1 MPFPWAAVATAGIG
15 GLTSLIGGSQQR
27 SAADAQN
34 EEQERIAQAQH
45 ERDIKVW
52 KLDYIEA
59 QSDYAWSMANTEAL
73 RYQDRVKKADYEAQQ
88 ARIIDAATLNLELNS
103 QALIDQYIVGEQ
115 LRAVQVTNE
124 LQDNLAGAQVNYD
137 DTMMRVGNDARNAIL
152 SSTRDVE
159 AYMNAVKT
167 RGLQADE
174 LLSKKGNEGQSIQEQ
189 IVIGEQLDTLQRDA
203 QYVTALV
210 EGADKKAGALA
221 RQGGSSSSRRIA
233 LDNMKAFGRSYSL
246 LKTEQKNRR
255 RQLNNYNASLNGES
269 ASQMAQIAAGIER
282 EANAIKYTKSSTAV
296 KMDSLRGQATTAL
309 GKYQLETGSLMRN
322 FNELTKPS
330 FALAQRQ
337 GQREYTALLNT
348 TKNTIAAAS
357 TPFREAIIFDPLEP
371 IAGLKPEKMLTTKV
385 AKPGWGSILT
395 DAAVNAASGA
405 MSMSY
410 TDGNGNLAFR

>member
-1 MPFPWAAVATAGIG
+1 MVWGAIATAGIG

-27 SAADAQN
+27 SAADAAN
-34 EEQERIAQAQH
+34 AEQEKIAEAQY
-45 ERDIKVW
+45 ERDLKEW
-52 KLDYIEA
+52 ELNYT
-59 QSDYAWSMANTEAL
+59 QSLSDYAWSMANTEAL

-88 ARIIDAATLNLELNS
+88 ARVIDAAVLNLELNS

-124 LQDNLAGAQVNYD
+124 LQDNLAGAQVSYD
-137 DTMMRVGNDARNAIL
+137 DTMMRIGNDARDAIL

-159 AYMNAVKT
+159 AYMNSVKT

-174 LLSKKGNEGQSIQEQ
+174 LLSKKANEGQNIQEQ
-189 IVIGEQLDTLQRDA
+189 IVIGEQLDTLERDA
-203 QYVTALV
+203 QYIAALV
-210 EGADKKAGALA
+210 DGADKKAGTLA
-221 RQGGSSSSRRIA
+221 RQGGSSSSRRVA
-233 LDNMKAFGRSYSL
+233 MDNMKAFGRSYSL

-282 EANAIKYTKSSTAV
+282 EANAIKYTKASTGV

-322 FNELTKPS
+322 FNQLTKPG

-348 TKNTIAAAS
+348 TQNTIQAAS
-357 TPFREAIIFDPLEP
+357 TPYREAIIFDPLEP
-371 IAGLKPEKMLTTKV
+371 IAGLKPEKMMTTKV

-395 DAAVNAASGA
+395 GAAVSAAQGA

-410 TDGNGNLAFR
+410 TNADGNLAFR